1 MEKPKRYHP
10 LLIALHWLLVLLIIF
25 MLLVGLLSLKWMP
38 NNPAKLLPL
47 GFHMATGILILVL
60 MLVRIVVRVATKKPE
75 DATVGNRFLDL
86 VGKIT
91 HYALYIFAIL
101 MAISGIGI
109 SVQAGLAPIV
119 FGASGAPLPED
130 FFVYP
135 ARYGHGYIAII
146 LIVLILM
153 HVGAALY
160 HQFFRKDRLLSRMG
174 IGKG

>member
-10 LLIALHWLLVLLIIF
+10 ALIALHWLLAILIIL

-38 NNPAKLLPL
+38 NNPAKLMPL

-60 MLVRIVVRVATKKPE
+60 MLVRIVVRIVKPKPAPAT
-75 DATVGNRFLDL
+75 AGNRFLDFI
-86 VGKIT
+86 GKLT
-91 HYALYIFAIL
+91 HYALYLFAIL
-101 MAISGIGI
+101 MAVSGIGI
-109 SVQAGLAPIV
+109 SAQAGLAPIV

-146 LIVLILM
+146 LIALILL
-153 HVGAALY
+153 HFGAAMY

-174 IGKG
+174 IGKV

>member
-10 LLIALHWLLVLLIIF
+10 FLIALHWLIATLIIF
-25 MLLVGLLSLKWMP
+25 MLLVGLLSLKSMP
-38 NNPAKLLPL
+38 NNPAKLMPL

-75 DATVGNRFLDL
+75 EATSGNRFLDFIGRL
-86 VGKIT
+86 T
-91 HYALYIFAIL
+91 HYALYLFAIL

-109 SVQAGLAPIV
+109 SVQAGLVPIV

-135 ARYGHGYIAII
+135 VRYGHGYTAII

-174 IGKG
+174 IGKV

>member
-10 LLIALHWLLVLLIIF
+10 LLIALHWLLALLIIF

-60 MLVRIVVRVATKKPE
+60 MLVRIVVRIVKPKPE
-75 DATVGNRFLDL
+75 PATAGNRFLDFI
-86 VGKIT
+86 GKLT
-91 HYALYIFAIL
+91 HYALYLFAIL

-109 SVQAGLAPIV
+109 SVQAGLGPIV
-119 FGASGAPLPED
+119 FGASGAPLPVD
-130 FFVYP
+130 FFIYP

-146 LIVLILM
+146 LIALILL
-153 HVGAALY
+153 HFGAAMY